1 MAIRTRLAFE
11 RVNESISFQS
21 TTAFAVMVSSF
32 GCSAVRQPRFQV
44 VVVLFVGVRQPRIQ
58 VAVRL
63 LSIADNPE
71 CRLLLLAF
79 YIILQSSRVCVY
91 NNIKEK
97 HPYPSNV
104 SEVQVYYYSP
114 LPPQFYFHPLTP
126 SNLFHTSQNL
136 LQNGKNTP
144 TQSYSYIEGGKNF
157 YVKKN
162 TLQRVS

>member
-21 TTAFAVMVSSF
+21 TTAYAVMVSGYGTLSRSTTPNA
-32 GCSAVRQPRFQV
+32 GRCC
-44 VVVLFVGVRQPRIQ
+44 LFVGVRQPRMQ

-63 LSIADNPE
+63 LSIADNPDF
-71 CRLLLLAF
+71 RVLLLAF
-79 YIILQSSRVCVY
+79 YIILQSSRVCV
-91 NNIKEK
+91 NDNIKEK

-104 SEVQVYYYSP
+104 SEVQVYYYSSSS
-114 LPPQFYFHPLTP
+114 PQIYFTP
-126 SNLFHTSQNL
+126 CIFIQIYLYK
-136 LQNGKNTP
+136 NGKNTP

-162 TLQRVS
+162 ALQRVS

>member
-1 MAIRTRLAFE
+1 MAIRTRFAFE
-11 RVNESISFQS
+11 RVNKSINFSIYNGFCRNGKQFRLLS
-21 TTAFAVMVSSF
+21 RS
-32 GCSAVRQPRFQV
+32 QPRMQV
-44 VVVLFVGVRQPRIQ
+44 VVVLFVGVRQPRFQ

-63 LSIADNPE
+63 LLNADNPDF
-71 CRLLLLAF
+71 RVLLLAF

-104 SEVQVYYYSP
+104 SEVQVYYYSSSS
-114 LPPQFYFHPLTP
+114 PQFYFHPLHNYT
-126 SNLFHTSQNL
+126 NK
-136 LQNGKNTP
+136 NGKNTP

>member
-104 SEVQVYYYSP
+104 SEVQVYYYSS
-114 LPPQFYFHPLTP
+114 LPPQIYFTPSLPQFYFTHPCIIIQKWQKHP
-126 SNLFHTSQNL
+126 YPIVFI
-136 LQNGKNTP
+136 
-144 TQSYSYIEGGKNF
+144 Y
-157 YVKKN
+157 
-162 TLQRVS
+162 RRR

>member
-11 RVNESISFQS
+11 RVNKSISFSIYNGLCRNGKQFRLLS
-21 TTAFAVMVSSF
+21 RS
-32 GCSAVRQPRFQV
+32 QPRMQV
-44 VVVLFVGVRQPRIQ
+44 VVVLFVGVRQPRMQ

-63 LSIADNPE
+63 LSIADNPDF
-71 CRLLLLAF
+71 RVLLLAF

-97 HPYPSNV
+97 HPYPHNV
-104 SEVQVYYYSP
+104 SEVQVYYYSSS
-114 LPPQFYFHPLTP
+114 LPQFYFHPLTP
-126 SNLFHTSQNL
+126 SKIYCK
-136 LQNGKNTP
+136 NGKNTP